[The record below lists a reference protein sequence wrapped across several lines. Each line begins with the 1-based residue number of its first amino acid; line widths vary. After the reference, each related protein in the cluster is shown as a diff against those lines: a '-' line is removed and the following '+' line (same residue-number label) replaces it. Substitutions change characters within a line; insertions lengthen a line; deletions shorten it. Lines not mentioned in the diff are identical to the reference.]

1 MIQKRV
7 CLATGWDLRPEF
19 LEMAGML
26 VDLNV
31 VLAHYNQSIL
41 LDKWIF
47 RDEPSA
53 EQRLDAWKEKLQ
65 ECDACVMMF
74 WKGISPSTEQELKL
88 ALECAGQEGFLKRV
102 IVFFKSTEQDE
113 EQVRSFREHFTQ
125 TYHKHFY
132 VFTSV
137 DELKYQCVN
146 IYLNSVEDVLD
157 KHMLVQ
163 HFRGRMSLNGNPMA
177 DLFQVPCYGKNPVFM
192 KLAQE
197 ALDLKR
203 DIRLLSPETL
213 EYVEKSDRLAGL
225 YMRLDGMVEC
235 IWNLSLL
242 YIRVLMKEPD
252 RILVKVLQLFNQGQ
266 FEKADERLSLE
277 GLENNAEQILN
288 GEIDPQY
295 ARGLLDGYE
304 AKLEMVE
311 CMQRP
316 GWEEQTCQLYE
327 RMQQLAGLGCEKP
340 NEEVS
345 DYLYRE
351 AKFLLTHTEN
361 YVLALKKAQA
371 CLSTRQKLLHAR
383 HVKVAQAMN
392 VVGVAQECTGNYDEA
407 REFYLRSYELCAM
420 PGSQGQPWDI
430 SYATAVVSANLA
442 NLMAR
447 EDSHRYY
454 LQYELTALQ
463 KLEEA
468 CGKFSPMV
476 GHMYENVGLMY
487 LNLGVTDCAYDYL
500 KESVR
505 IRERLY
511 VGMPT
516 GDLAGAYDAYA
527 QVCSLKGVN
536 DQALV
541 YFRKAL
547 ETTRAIYGEY
557 HVNTTHCY
565 TDLGVELQRQGLY
578 AEAEEQFLKVVEI
591 LNIIQDEEDL
601 LEAYHQL
608 SKLYQKMG
616 APEKADEMKEKI
628 KDLKSKMN

>member
-1 MIQKRV
+1 MTLRHV

-31 VLAHYNQSIL
+31 ELAHYKQGIL

-47 RDEPSA
+47 QDEPSSSL
-53 EQRLDAWKEKLQ
+53 RLDAWKEKLQ
-65 ECDACVMMF
+65 ECDACIMMF
-74 WKGISPSTEQELKL
+74 WKSISPSTEQELKL
-88 ALECAGQEGFLKRV
+88 ALECVGQEGFLKRV
-102 IVFFKSTEQDE
+102 IVFFKSTEQDD
-113 EQVRSFREHFTQ
+113 EQVRSFRDHFTQ
-125 TYHKHFY
+125 TYHKHY
-132 VFTSV
+132 NLFTSV
-137 DELKYQCVN
+137 DELKYQFVN
-146 IYLNSVEDVLD
+146 MYLTAVEDVLN
-157 KHMLVQ
+157 KHLLVS

-192 KLAQE
+192 KLARE

-203 DIRLLSPETL
+203 DIRMLSPETL

-225 YMRLDGMVEC
+225 YTRLDGMVEC

-252 RILVKVLQLFNQGQ
+252 RVLEKILQLFNQGQ
-266 FEKADERLSLE
+266 FEKADERLSLT
-277 GLENNAEQILN
+277 GLENYAEQILS
-288 GEIDPQY
+288 GEMDAQY
-295 ARGLLDGYE
+295 AAEVLDGYE
-304 AKLEMVE
+304 AKLEMVK
-311 CMQRP
+311 CMERP
-316 GWEEQTCQLYE
+316 GWEALIFKLYE
-327 RMQQLAGLGCEKP
+327 RMEQLAGLGSEQP

-351 AKFLLTHTEN
+351 AKFLLTHTEH
-361 YVLALKKAQA
+361 YVLALKKARA
-371 CLSTRQKLLHAR
+371 CLEIREKLLHAR
-383 HVKVAQAMN
+383 HVKVAQALN
-392 VVGVAQECTGNYDEA
+392 LVGEAHECNGSYEEA
-407 REFYLRSYELCAM
+407 REYYLRSYELCAM

-430 SYATAVVSANLA
+430 SYATAMVSANLA

-468 CGKFSPMV
+468 CGKFSPLV
-476 GHMYENVGLMY
+476 GQMYENVGLVY

-527 QVCSLKGVN
+527 QVCSMKGVN

-565 TDLGVELQRQGLY
+565 TDLGAELQRQGLY

-591 LNIIQDEEDL
+591 LNIIQEEEDL
-601 LEAYHQL
+601 LEAYHKL

>member
-1 MIQKRV
+1 MTQRRV

-31 VLAHYNQSIL
+31 ELAHYEQGIL

-47 RDEPSA
+47 QDEPSSSL
-53 EQRLDAWKEKLQ
+53 RLDAWKEKLQ
-65 ECDACVMMF
+65 ECDACIMMF
-74 WKGISPSTEQELKL
+74 WKSISPSTEQELKL
-88 ALECAGQEGFLKRV
+88 ALECVGQEGFLKRV
-102 IVFFKSTEQDE
+102 IVFFKSTEQDD
-113 EQVRSFREHFTQ
+113 EQVRSFRDHFTQ
-125 TYHKHFY
+125 TYHKLY
-132 VFTSV
+132 NLFTSV

-146 IYLNSVEDVLD
+146 MYLTAVEDVLN
-157 KHMLVQ
+157 KHLLVS

-203 DIRLLSPETL
+203 DIRILSPETL

-225 YMRLDGMVEC
+225 YTQLDGMVEC

-252 RILVKVLQLFNQGQ
+252 RVLVKILQLFNQGQ
-266 FEKADERLSLE
+266 FEKADEQLSLT
-277 GLENNAEQILN
+277 GLENYAEQILS
-288 GEIDPQY
+288 GEIDAQY
-295 ARGLLDGYE
+295 AAGVLDGYE
-304 AKLEMVE
+304 AKLEMVK
-311 CMQRP
+311 CMERP
-316 GWEEQTCQLYE
+316 GWEALIFKLYE
-327 RMQQLAGLGCEKP
+327 RMEQLAGLGSDKP

-351 AKFLLTHTEN
+351 AKFLLTHTEH
-361 YVLALKKAQA
+361 YVLGLKKARA
-371 CLSTRQKLLHAR
+371 CLVIREKLLHAR
-383 HVKVAQAMN
+383 HVKVAQALN
-392 VVGVAQECTGNYDEA
+392 LVGEAHECNGSYEEA
-407 REFYLRSYELCAM
+407 REHYLRSYELCAM

-430 SYATAVVSANLA
+430 SYATAMVSSNLA
-442 NLMAR
+442 NLMSR

-468 CGKFSPMV
+468 CGKFSPLV
-476 GHMYENVGLMY
+476 GQMYENVGLVY

-527 QVCSLKGVN
+527 QVCSMKGVN

-565 TDLGVELQRQGLY
+565 TDLGAELQRQGLY

>member
-1 MIQKRV
+1 M
-7 CLATGWDLRPEF
+7 
-19 LEMAGML
+19 
-26 VDLNV
+26 
-31 VLAHYNQSIL
+31 
-41 LDKWIF
+41 
-47 RDEPSA
+47 
-53 EQRLDAWKEKLQ
+53 
-65 ECDACVMMF
+65 
-74 WKGISPSTEQELKL
+74 
-88 ALECAGQEGFLKRV
+88 
-102 IVFFKSTEQDE
+102 
-113 EQVRSFREHFTQ
+113 RSFRDHFTQ
-125 TYHKHFY
+125 TYHKHY
-132 VFTSV
+132 NLFTSV
-137 DELKYQCVN
+137 DELKYQFVN
-146 IYLNSVEDVLD
+146 MYLLTVEDVLN
-157 KHMLVQ
+157 KHLLVS

-203 DIRLLSPETL
+203 DIRILSPETL

-225 YMRLDGMVEC
+225 YTQLDGMVEC

-252 RILVKVLQLFNQGQ
+252 RLLLKILQLFNQGQ
-266 FEKADERLSLE
+266 FEKADEQLSLA
-277 GLENNAEQILN
+277 GLENYAEQILS
-288 GEIDPQY
+288 GEIDAQY
-295 ARGLLDGYE
+295 AAEVLDGYE
-304 AKLEMVE
+304 AKLEMVK
-311 CMQRP
+311 CMERP
-316 GWEEQTCQLYE
+316 GWEALIFKLYE
-327 RMQQLAGLGCEKP
+327 RMEQLAGLGSEQP

-351 AKFLLTHTEN
+351 AKFLLTHTEH
-361 YVLALKKAQA
+361 YVLALKKARA
-371 CLSTRQKLLHAR
+371 CLVIREKLLHAR
-383 HVKVAQAMN
+383 HVKVAQALN
-392 VVGVAQECTGNYDEA
+392 LVGEAHECNGSYEEA
-407 REFYLRSYELCAM
+407 REHYLRSYELCAM

-442 NLMAR
+442 NLMSR

-468 CGKFSPMV
+468 CGKFSPLV
-476 GHMYENVGLMY
+476 GQMYENVGLVY

-565 TDLGVELQRQGLY
+565 TDLGAELQRQGLY

-628 KDLKSKMN
+628 RDLKSKMN